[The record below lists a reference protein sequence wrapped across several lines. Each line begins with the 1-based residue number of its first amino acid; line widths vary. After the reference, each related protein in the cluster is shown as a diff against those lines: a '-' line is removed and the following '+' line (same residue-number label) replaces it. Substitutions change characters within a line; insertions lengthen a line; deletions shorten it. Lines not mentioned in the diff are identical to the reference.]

1 MSEIEKKLVKRFMYT
16 TVPWV
21 VVKLMVYM
29 EERRA
34 KRKKVQ
40 VVLLSYRNFLMMLSL
55 VFVAL
60 NALPIFSAHC
70 GGSESCTLM
79 VRGYNLLEFSFW
91 AVLPVFT
98 VVIILGILFSFQKKS
113 AKNVELLLLLL
124 ANVVCCLE
132 SMKAARTW
140 LEGISNAPVNSHF
153 GMVAFPL
160 GIMAIIFYAILYV
173 NNFKNFSNSTR

>member
-21 VVKLMVYM
+21 VVKLMAIM

-40 VVLLSYRNFLMMLSL
+40 VVLLSYRNYMMMLSL
-55 VFVAL
+55 ASVAL

-79 VRGYNLLEFSFW
+79 VRGYNLLEFSSW
-91 AVLPVFT
+91 AALPVFT

-124 ANVVCCLE
+124 ANAVCYME
-132 SMKAARTW
+132 SMKAARAW
-140 LEGISNAPVNSHF
+140 LDGISNAPVNCHY
-153 GMVAFPL
+153 GMFAFPI
-160 GIMAIIFYAILYV
+160 GIVMIVFYAMLFV
-173 NNFKNFSNSTR
+173 NDLKIFKTTDR

>member
-1 MSEIEKKLVKRFMYT
+1 
-16 TVPWV
+16 
-21 VVKLMVYM
+21 
-29 EERRA
+29 
-34 KRKKVQ
+34 
-40 VVLLSYRNFLMMLSL
+40 MMMPSL
-55 VFVAL
+55 AFVAL

-79 VRGYNLLEFSFW
+79 VRGYNLLEFSSW
-91 AVLPVFT
+91 AALPVFT

-124 ANVVCCLE
+124 ANAVCCLE

-173 NNFKNFSNSTR
+173 NNFRNFSNSNR

>member
-1 MSEIEKKLVKRFMYT
+1 M
-16 TVPWV
+16 
-21 VVKLMVYM
+21 
-29 EERRA
+29 
-34 KRKKVQ
+34 
-40 VVLLSYRNFLMMLSL
+40 LLSYRNFLMMLSL
-55 VFVAL
+55 AFVAL
-60 NALPIFSAHC
+60 NAFPIFSVHC

-91 AVLPVFT
+91 AALPVFT

-124 ANVVCCLE
+124 ANAVCYME
-132 SMKAARTW
+132 SMKAARAW

-173 NNFKNFSNSTR
+173 NNFINFSNSNR